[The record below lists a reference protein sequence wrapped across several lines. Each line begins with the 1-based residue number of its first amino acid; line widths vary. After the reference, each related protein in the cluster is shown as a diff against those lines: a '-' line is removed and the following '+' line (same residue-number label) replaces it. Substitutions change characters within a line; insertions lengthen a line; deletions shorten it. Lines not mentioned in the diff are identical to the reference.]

1 MAPNYNTDKVR
12 KFNKSLDAFIGDRV
26 KQRRV
31 ALGMSQDKLGAYL
44 GITFQQVQKYEKGV
58 NRISASMLYT
68 IATVLNVE
76 IDYFIYGFNNS
87 DNQTNSLKEE
97 SSPVYEVD
105 MRNKKES
112 LDLLKAYYAISDLSV
127 RKKVLELVK
136 AFSHSS
142 KKKAAESKE

>member
-76 IDYFIYGFNNS
+76 IDYFIDGFNNS

-112 LDLLKAYYAISDLSV
+112 LDLLKAYYSISDLSV

-142 KKKAAESKE
+142 KKKSTESEE

>member
-76 IDYFIYGFNNS
+76 IDYFIDGFNNS

-142 KKKAAESKE
+142 KKKTAESKE